1 MPIQELSQLRW
12 LEQEISRDKE
22 RLEELEALALG
33 GVAYDSRHLG
43 GSDSHGKTERLGIE
57 IAELKELIK
66 LKHEQRI
73 IEYSRLV
80 RWVQDIED
88 SQTRQIF
95 ECRYVRGMTWNQ
107 VADIV
112 DGGNTEDS
120 VRKIASRYMETH

>member
-1 MPIQELSQLRW
+1 MTIQELSQLRW

-33 GVAYDSRHLG
+33 GVAYDSQHLG

-73 IEYSRLV
+73 IEYSRLT
-80 RWVQDIED
+80 RFIEGIED

-95 ECRYVRGMTWNQ
+95 DLRYRRGLTWSQ

-112 DGGNTEDS
+112 DGGNTDETCKKR
-120 VRKIASRYMETH
+120 VYRYVNGE